1 MPGRTGSMRTRSI
14 HKAALTDAVTPLEE
28 SGKKLAYKAAV
39 EGIVLLENDG
49 SLPLK
54 AGKIALYGAG
64 AKKTIKGG
72 TGSGEVNERH
82 AVSVFE
88 GLEQSG
94 FTVTTMRWIE
104 DYDQAFEEGEQEY
117 AEEFRKKL
125 SLKNLSD
132 FMNLMSSPYRY
143 PYGRAIQEKDIEES
157 DTDSCIYVVSRQAGE
172 GADRK
177 LDENEY
183 GLSEIERI
191 NIAFCAERYKKLIV
205 VINVGGVFDLNFLN
219 EISGINAVI
228 FMGELGTMG
237 GLALADV
244 ISGKQTPSGKLTDTW
259 AKHYR
264 DLPFADE
271 YSYLNGNLDEEY
283 YREGIYVGYRYFDT
297 FHVAPRYPFGYG
309 MSYTNF
315 AIRFEQMQMEGTKI
329 HVYTE
334 VENTGRIYDGKE
346 VVQIYVSC
354 PNGELKKEAQ
364 RLTAFH
370 KTKLLKP
377 GEKAKLILS
386 FDLRDM
392 TSYRKKDAATVL
404 EKGEYVIRLGNSS
417 RNTRVCGILR
427 LSSEIITEKHSHICK
442 IPMHVTELKQKEE
455 DILHAACDCRQNW
468 GRGCEIIIENMEKI
482 RSIPVEE
489 DKITEIVHEYGP
501 VKIYSSEETDA
512 VMERLTLRDM
522 AELSVGGG
530 MTGSRFFEAPGA
542 AGVTCT
548 TLEQKGIPN
557 VVMADGPA
565 GLRLN
570 KVSSVSFTGKVK
582 GIEPNISCMK
592 YLPEPVKKIMLG
604 NPDSPNLL
612 YQFTTAFPSG
622 ISLAS
627 SWNLELAEEVG
638 NAVGK
643 EMECYGVT
651 YWLAPGL
658 NIHRNPLCGRN
669 FEYYSEDP
677 LVSGKFAAAITKGV
691 QKNRGCYVTLKHFCC
706 NNQEDNRNK
715 TNVNVNERA
724 LREIYL
730 KGFEIAV
737 KEAGPGAVMS
747 SYNKVNG
754 KYVNNSYRLLT
765 QVLRNEW
772 GFDGLVMT
780 DWFATGRKYGNPA
793 HAIASGNDL
802 IMPGSAGAVDEI
814 VKAVSKGVILEE
826 DVKRS
831 AANVLR
837 GVLSSRIYQG
847 FTRMYMKK

>member
-125 SLKNLSD
+125 SPKNLSD

-442 IPMHVTELKQKEE
+442 IPMHVTELEQKEE

-482 RSIPVEE
+482 RSIPVE

-737 KEAGPGAVMS
+737 KEAGPGAIMS

-772 GFDGLVMT
+772 GFDGFVMT
-780 DWFATGRKYGNPA
+780 DWFATGRKYGNSA

>member
-1 MPGRTGSMRTRSI
+1 M
-14 HKAALTDAVTPLEE
+14 
-28 SGKKLAYKAAV
+28 
-39 EGIVLLENDG
+39 
-49 SLPLK
+49 
-54 AGKIALYGAG
+54 
-64 AKKTIKGG
+64 
-72 TGSGEVNERH
+72 
-82 AVSVFE
+82 
-88 GLEQSG
+88 
-94 FTVTTMRWIE
+94 
-104 DYDQAFEEGEQEY
+104 
-117 AEEFRKKL
+117 
-125 SLKNLSD
+125 
-132 FMNLMSSPYRY
+132 
-143 PYGRAIQEKDIEES
+143 
-157 DTDSCIYVVSRQAGE
+157 
-172 GADRK
+172 
-177 LDENEY
+177 
-183 GLSEIERI
+183 
-191 NIAFCAERYKKLIV
+191 
-205 VINVGGVFDLNFLN
+205 
-219 EISGINAVI
+219 
-228 FMGELGTMG
+228 
-237 GLALADV
+237 
-244 ISGKQTPSGKLTDTW
+244 
-259 AKHYR
+259 
-264 DLPFADE
+264 
-271 YSYLNGNLDEEY
+271 
-283 YREGIYVGYRYFDT
+283 
-297 FHVAPRYPFGYG
+297 APRYPFGYG

-377 GEKAKLILS
+377 GEKEKLILS

-392 TSYRKKDAATVL
+392 TSYREKDAATVL

-442 IPMHVTELKQKEE
+442 IPMHVTELEQKEE
-455 DILHAACDCRQNW
+455 DILHATCDCRQNW

-489 DKITEIVHEYGP
+489 DKITEVVHEYGP

-737 KEAGPGAVMS
+737 KEAGPGAIMS

-772 GFDGLVMT
+772 GFDGFVMT
-780 DWFATGRKYGNPA
+780 DWFATGRKYGNSA

>member
-1 MPGRTGSMRTRSI
+1 MPERTGSMRTRSI

-28 SGKKLAYKAAV
+28 AGKEIAYQAAV

-49 SLPLK
+49 CLPLK
-54 AGKIALYGAG
+54 PGKIALYGAG
-64 AKKTIKGG
+64 AKMTIKGG

-82 AVSVFE
+82 AVSILE
-88 GLEQSG
+88 GMEDAG
-94 FTVTTMRWIE
+94 CEITTMDWID
-104 DYDQAFEEGEQEY
+104 DYDQSFRDGERAY

-125 SLKNLSD
+125 SPKNLSD

-143 PYGRAIQEKDIEES
+143 PYGRAIHEKDIEES

-219 EISGINAVI
+219 EISGISAVI

-364 RLTAFH
+364 RLTTFH

-377 GEKAKLILS
+377 GEKEKLILS

-392 TSYRKKDAATVL
+392 TSYREKDAETVL

-442 IPMHVTELKQKEE
+442 IPMHVTELEQKEE
-455 DILHAACDCRQNW
+455 DILHATCDCRQNW
-468 GRGCEIIIENMEKI
+468 GRGCEIIIKNMEKI

-489 DKITEIVHEYGP
+489 DKITEVVHEYGP

-622 ISLAS
+622 VSLAS

-737 KEAGPGAVMS
+737 KEAGPGAIMS

-772 GFDGLVMT
+772 GFDGFVMT
-780 DWFATGRKYGNPA
+780 DWFATGHKYGNSA

-837 GVLSSRIYQG
+837 GVLSSRIYKG

>member
-1 MPGRTGSMRTRSI
+1 MRTKSI
-14 HKAALTDAVTPLEE
+14 HKAALSDAVTPLEE
-28 SGKKLAYKAAV
+28 AGKKLAYRAAT

-54 AGKIALYGAG
+54 VGKVALYGAG

-82 AVSVFE
+82 AVSILE
-88 GLEQSG
+88 GMEQSG
-94 FTVTTMRWIE
+94 FAVTTMRWIE
-104 DYDQAFEEGEQEY
+104 DYDRAFEEGEQEY

-125 SLKNLSD
+125 NPKNLSD

-143 PYGRAIQEKDIEES
+143 PYGRAIQESDIEES

-191 NIAFCAERYKKLIV
+191 NIAFCAERYKKMIV

-228 FMGELGTMG
+228 FMGQLGTMG

-244 ISGKQTPSGKLTDTW
+244 ISGKRTPSGKLTDTW

-264 DLPFADE
+264 DIPFSDE

-283 YREGIYVGYRYFDT
+283 YREGIYVGYRYCDT

-309 MSYTNF
+309 MSYTSF
-315 AIRFEQMQMEGTKI
+315 SIRFEQIQLEGTKI

-364 RLTAFH
+364 RLTAFD

-377 GEKAKLILS
+377 GEKEKVVLN
-386 FDLRDM
+386 FDLRDL
-392 TSYRKKDAATVL
+392 TSYREKDAATVL
-404 EKGEYVIRLGNSS
+404 EKGEYVVRIGNSS

-427 LSSEIITEKHSHICK
+427 LPGEIITEKHSHICK
-442 IPMHVTELKQKEE
+442 VPMRVTELEQKEE
-455 DILHAACDCRQNW
+455 DILHATSDCRQNW
-468 GRGCEIIIENMEKI
+468 GKGCEVIIENVEKI
-482 RSIPVEE
+482 QSILVED
-489 DKITEIVHEYGP
+489 DKITEVVHEYGP
-501 VKIYSSEETDA
+501 VNTYSSEATDA
-512 VMERLTLRDM
+512 VMERLTLREM

-530 MTGSRFFEAPGA
+530 MTGARFFEAPGA

-582 GIEPNISCMK
+582 GIEPNISFMK

-604 NPDSPNLL
+604 NPDSSNLL

-677 LVSGKFAAAITKGV
+677 LISGKFAAAITRGV

-715 TNVNVNERA
+715 TNANVNERA

-737 KEAGPGAVMS
+737 KEANPGAIMS

-772 GFDGLVMT
+772 GFDGFVMT
-780 DWFATGRKYGNPA
+780 DWFATGRKYGDPA

-847 FTRMYMKK
+847 FLRKRS

>member
-183 GLSEIERI
+183 GISEIERI

-228 FMGELGTMG
+228 FNGRARYNGRSGTSRCYFRKTDAIRETYRYLGKT
-237 GLALADV
+237 
-244 ISGKQTPSGKLTDTW
+244 
-259 AKHYR
+259 YR

-377 GEKAKLILS
+377 GEK
-386 FDLRDM
+386 
-392 TSYRKKDAATVL
+392 
-404 EKGEYVIRLGNSS
+404 
-417 RNTRVCGILR
+417 
-427 LSSEIITEKHSHICK
+427 
-442 IPMHVTELKQKEE
+442 
-455 DILHAACDCRQNW
+455 
-468 GRGCEIIIENMEKI
+468 
-482 RSIPVEE
+482 
-489 DKITEIVHEYGP
+489 
-501 VKIYSSEETDA
+501 
-512 VMERLTLRDM
+512 
-522 AELSVGGG
+522 
-530 MTGSRFFEAPGA
+530 
-542 AGVTCT
+542 
-548 TLEQKGIPN
+548 
-557 VVMADGPA
+557 
-565 GLRLN
+565 
-570 KVSSVSFTGKVK
+570 GK
-582 GIEPNISCMK
+582 
-592 YLPEPVKKIMLG
+592 
-604 NPDSPNLL
+604 
-612 YQFTTAFPSG
+612 
-622 ISLAS
+622 
-627 SWNLELAEEVG
+627 
-638 NAVGK
+638 
-643 EMECYGVT
+643 T
-651 YWLAPGL
+651 Y
-658 NIHRNPLCGRN
+658 
-669 FEYYSEDP
+669 
-677 LVSGKFAAAITKGV
+677 T
-691 QKNRGCYVTLKHFCC
+691 
-706 NNQEDNRNK
+706 
-715 TNVNVNERA
+715 
-724 LREIYL
+724 
-730 KGFEIAV
+730 
-737 KEAGPGAVMS
+737 
-747 SYNKVNG
+747 
-754 KYVNNSYRLLT
+754 
-765 QVLRNEW
+765 
-772 GFDGLVMT
+772 
-780 DWFATGRKYGNPA
+780 
-793 HAIASGNDL
+793 
-802 IMPGSAGAVDEI
+802 
-814 VKAVSKGVILEE
+814 
-826 DVKRS
+826 
-831 AANVLR
+831 
-837 GVLSSRIYQG
+837 
-847 FTRMYMKK
+847 

>member
-1 MPGRTGSMRTRSI
+1 MRTRSI

-125 SLKNLSD
+125 SPKNLSD

-244 ISGKQTPSGKLTDTW
+244 ISGKLTDTW

-442 IPMHVTELKQKEE
+442 IPMHVTELEQKEE

-468 GRGCEIIIENMEKI
+468 GRGCEIIIEIMEKI

-737 KEAGPGAVMS
+737 KEAGPGAIMS

-772 GFDGLVMT
+772 GFDGFVMT
-780 DWFATGRKYGNPA
+780 DWFATGRKYGNSA